1 MLLPI
6 YTPKVKKDMGIYQTN
21 NHSLK
26 TKVSLGILSI
36 LYKVK
41 LLYVYSSIGGYTLPR
56 LTKQIII
63 N

>member
-1 MLLPI
+1 
-6 YTPKVKKDMGIYQTN
+6 MGIYQTN